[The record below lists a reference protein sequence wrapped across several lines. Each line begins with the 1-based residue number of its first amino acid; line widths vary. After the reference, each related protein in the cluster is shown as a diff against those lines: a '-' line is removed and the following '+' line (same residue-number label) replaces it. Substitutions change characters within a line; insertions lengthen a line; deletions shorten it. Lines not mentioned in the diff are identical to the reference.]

1 MAAAARDPRA
11 EARAEADGVGRE
23 LLGAPHLR
31 AEARFVAVVGDEVE
45 DHLRRLRDYDLDFD
59 VDQIHAPLRVS
70 LRSQGYE
77 GRPPEAIAHGGSSP
91 MREKTL

>member
-1 MAAAARDPRA
+1 MAAAARDLRG

-45 DHLRRLRDYDLDFD
+45 DHLSPHQYRAQRRKA
-59 VDQIHAPLRVS
+59 VA
-70 LRSQGYE
+70 
-77 GRPPEAIAHGGSSP
+77 
-91 MREKTL
+91 